1 MDQVG
6 ICVACDHQPGF
17 TFLLGF
23 PLGPILVF
31 VGPPGLENSVFADR
45 AQHLLALLDSQRLQ
59 GVEVQ
64 LLFPLR
70 GFRCLEF
77 FLLSLLNSPL
87 SEHFSRDVGLVDVVV
102 GDNVLRSGLSLEPL
116 GRLTLERW

>member
-23 PLGPILVF
+23 SSWANSCL
-31 VGPPGLENSVFADR
+31 VGPPGLENSVSADR

-70 GFRCLEF
+70 GFRCLEV
-77 FLLSLLNSPL
+77 LSLVSSQLPA
-87 SEHFSRDVGLVDVVV
+87 E
-102 GDNVLRSGLSLEPL
+102 
-116 GRLTLERW
+116 